1 MHASKLGSPCRDLL
15 ARRGRRADVSL
26 LAKAVDARSFVTVAL
41 ATVSFVTACSGASDR
56 WSARASASVAGP
68 AAVVLYTRGV
78 STDHYGTS
86 SPRGFGVVVDVGTAA
101 ARRREVRSD
110 DLGFFHGAE
119 WIGRDR
125 ILVSRHAPPFRPPLI
140 FRLQS
145 GKLVREGPSPL
156 PALDTQQEWSPDGRL
171 VASKRIEPCQPKQR
185 PRWRC
190 YRQAD
195 EIYLQA
201 ADGSGRRVIR
211 NGFLDSWTPD
221 GRLIVTA
228 GGPHRYVVLDPRTP
242 RVTVPLSPQRVAS
255 AAGVTRASIGP
266 PRWSADGRYLAAMV
280 AGKWPKSANVFHALV
295 IARADGTPVRVVT
308 SSYVIS
314 MFAWSPRGHRLAWT
328 TSGFPTP
335 HELFV
340 LDDPKG
346 QPRRLFMAD
355 RHFDWITWSP
365 DGRKLLLDAEN
376 AGRWLL
382 ITTVGRRSVER
393 HAKLGGRPYWC
404 CPVNAYSRFND

>member
-1 MHASKLGSPCRDLL
+1 VSRLATAVVLACLGL
-15 ARRGRRADVSL
+15 AVA
-26 LAKAVDARSFVTVAL
+26 AWVTVSGS
-41 ATVSFVTACSGASDR
+41 VSGASAQPDR
-56 WSARASASVAGP
+56 P
-68 AAVVLYTRGV
+68 PVVLYTIGV
-78 STDHYGTS
+78 STDHYGKS
-86 SPRGFGVVVDVGTAA
+86 SPRGFGVVVDLGAA
-101 ARRREVRSD
+101 AAKRRELRSV
-110 DLGFFHGAE
+110 DLHGAE
-119 WIGRDR
+119 WIGRDQ
-125 ILVSRHAPPFRPPLI
+125 ILVPRSAPPFRPPLL
-140 FRLQS
+140 FRLQ
-145 GKLVREGPSPL
+145 GRALIRTGPSPL

-171 VASKRIEPCQPKQR
+171 VASKQIEPCEPNQR

-201 ADGSGRRVIR
+201 ADGSGRRVITK
-211 NGFLDSWTPD
+211 GSLDSWMPD

-228 GGPHRYVVLDPRTP
+228 GGPHRYVVFDPRSR
-242 RVTVPLSPQRVAS
+242 RVTVPLSPRRVAS
-255 AAGVTRASIGP
+255 AAGVTRVSLGP
-266 PRWSADGRYLAAMV
+266 PRWSADGRYVAAMV

-308 SSYVIS
+308 SPYVIS

-340 LDDPKG
+340 LDDPNG
-346 QPRRLFMAD
+346 QPRRLFVAD

-365 DGRKLLLDAEN
+365 EGRKLLLDDEN
-376 AGRWLL
+376 ARRWLL
-382 ITTVGRRSVER
+382 ITTAGRTSVEKHAR
-393 HAKLGGRPYWC
+393 HGGRPYWC